1 MWSRPLASATLGV
14 LVAVV
19 CLAAAEA
26 AERTHTSA
34 RELYVRAMTHFAQ
47 GLYDVAAADFAE
59 YVDAYSSR
67 RYAGQAAVLLAESNA
82 HLGRYANAAKALDW
96 LEQSRWSKRH
106 AADLAYWR
114 AQLAL
119 RTGRTAEALTAFEAF
134 LDDYPTHE
142 RAAYARLGIGQARLA
157 RDELD
162 EAAAAFDSII
172 AAVAAATTPA
182 EALQPNALFLAALGK
197 ARCQIRRDAIDEAR
211 ALVLGAM
218 DKLEARADMRA
229 EAFLVLGEASYR
241 LGKHAEAIEYYKQ
254 AFVEDRLYSWYPET
268 LYGMAW
274 CRIELEEYAAAREM
288 LSSLATDYPDDAVV
302 PKAHLTL
309 VKLDMLEG
317 KHDDALRA
325 LAAILDAD
333 APAPVAEEAAYLVA
347 DALLAAGHVD
357 EAVAA
362 YEVFLAGRPE
372 SRFAPNATYGLAM
385 ARLRLG
391 ETDAARALLEAI
403 VQEAG
408 EPLVEQ
414 ARRRLA
420 DELFAAGEC
429 ERAAAHYQ
437 ALLEYEPAL
446 SGADRLLFRLAW
458 CYFKMADAGERP
470 YDSAIALFR
479 QLIEKHTDSELVDNA
494 QYRIAGALYRQ
505 GKYDKALNEYKAF
518 TERFPDS
525 ELGDRVAYQTGVC
538 HYNLGDYYPALLAYR
553 LVVDTYP
560 DSPLVHRAAYEIG
573 WCHYMLG
580 KGEDAFEHFT
590 DYVTRFPDSALTPEV
605 IFWLGEHH
613 YNRGQH
619 DKALEQFA
627 ALSADYPEH
636 RLAAAALYWAGRSC
650 FNLGQ
655 HDEARTYFGA
665 VLARHPE
672 SDFAADARYQ
682 SAVSLIEQGE
692 HEAAL
697 EALAPLAGEQ
707 SARYLADK
715 VQWRLADCHFALGR
729 AEKAQPIYEALVE
742 GARDETVRAWAQYGL
757 GRCHKAAEDY
767 GRAIRQF
774 MAVASDYP
782 IEREVVGR
790 AMVEAGRCYEALD
803 KRNEALIVY
812 ASVVRKNLPG
822 KAEAEARIEALRKK
836 SFRFF
841 QKNPVH
847 ED

>member
-1 MWSRPLASATLGV
+1 
-14 LVAVV
+14 
-19 CLAAAEA
+19 
-26 AERTHTSA
+26 
-34 RELYVRAMTHFAQ
+34 
-47 GLYDVAAADFAE
+47 
-59 YVDAYSSR
+59 
-67 RYAGQAAVLLAESNA
+67 
-82 HLGRYANAAKALDW
+82 
-96 LEQSRWSKRH
+96 
-106 AADLAYWR
+106 
-114 AQLAL
+114 
-119 RTGRTAEALTAFEAF
+119 
-134 LDDYPTHE
+134 
-142 RAAYARLGIGQARLA
+142 
-157 RDELD
+157 
-162 EAAAAFDSII
+162 
-172 AAVAAATTPA
+172 
-182 EALQPNALFLAALGK
+182 
-197 ARCQIRRDAIDEAR
+197 
-211 ALVLGAM
+211 
-218 DKLEARADMRA
+218 
-229 EAFLVLGEASYR
+229 
-241 LGKHAEAIEYYKQ
+241 
-254 AFVEDRLYSWYPET
+254 
-268 LYGMAW
+268 
-274 CRIELEEYAAAREM
+274 
-288 LSSLATDYPDDAVV
+288 
-302 PKAHLTL
+302 
-309 VKLDMLEG
+309 
-317 KHDDALRA
+317 
-325 LAAILDAD
+325 
-333 APAPVAEEAAYLVA
+333 
-347 DALLAAGHVD
+347 
-357 EAVAA
+357 
-362 YEVFLAGRPE
+362 
-372 SRFAPNATYGLAM
+372 
-385 ARLRLG
+385 
-391 ETDAARALLEAI
+391 
-403 VQEAG
+403 
-408 EPLVEQ
+408 
-414 ARRRLA
+414 
-420 DELFAAGEC
+420 
-429 ERAAAHYQ
+429 
-437 ALLEYEPAL
+437 
-446 SGADRLLFRLAW
+446 
-458 CYFKMADAGERP
+458 
-470 YDSAIALFR
+470 
-479 QLIEKHTDSELVDNA
+479 
-494 QYRIAGALYRQ
+494 
-505 GKYDKALNEYKAF
+505 
-518 TERFPDS
+518 
-525 ELGDRVAYQTGVC
+525 
-538 HYNLGDYYPALLAYR
+538 
-553 LVVDTYP
+553 
-560 DSPLVHRAAYEIG
+560 
-573 WCHYMLG
+573 
-580 KGEDAFEHFT
+580 
-590 DYVTRFPDSALTPEV
+590 VTRFPDSALTPEV